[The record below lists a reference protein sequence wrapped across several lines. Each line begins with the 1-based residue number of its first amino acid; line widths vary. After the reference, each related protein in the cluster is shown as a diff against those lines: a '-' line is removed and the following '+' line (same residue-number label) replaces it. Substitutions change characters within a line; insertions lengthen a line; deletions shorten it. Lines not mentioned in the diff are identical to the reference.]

1 VFSLGANHDSLACI
15 GGHDAAE
22 ATHDDGISRSVPGQ
36 ARSDHQLEARTGG
49 ARRQDRL
56 GVDRRRDRAA
66 LRRSGPAR
74 DSARFVIE
82 LLLLKHIYGLSDE
95 GVCERWVHDPYF
107 QYFTGEEFFQH
118 EFPHERS
125 DLSHWR
131 KRLGDRLELLLAESL
146 RVAHAS
152 GALRTK
158 DLARVTIDTTVQ
170 PKNVTFPTDAK
181 LLHAAIKGLNRMARK
196 HAVQLRQSYLRVAK
210 HAAMMAGRYAHA
222 KQFNRHRR
230 QLRILRTRLGRIIRD
245 IHRKIA
251 GQPTLEG
258 AFEWPLARASQI
270 RSQQQRQRGWKLYSF
285 HAPEVE
291 CIGKGKASAPYEFG
305 VKVSVATTNARAPG
319 GQFVLHAK
327 ALPGNPY
334 DGHTLRSAIEDTER
348 LTGREIER
356 AYVDKGY
363 RGHDAPNPHR
373 VFISGQKRGVFGT
386 IKREL
391 RRRSAI
397 EPVIGHMKAEGHL
410 GRCYLKGSAG
420 DAANAILT
428 AVGHNLRL
436 VLAWLRI
443 LLRLILIAL
452 RSAITA
458 QPKLNMAS

>member
-1 VFSLGANHDSLACI
+1 MRPKQHETTGEGDLFRARLDQIINMKHELVALAGKIDWGWIDAEIASLYSDKGRP
-15 GGHDAAE
+15 
-22 ATHDDGISRSVPGQ
+22 GI
-36 ARSDHQLEARTGG
+36 ET
-49 ARRQDRL
+49 
-56 GVDRRRDRAA
+56 
-66 LRRSGPAR
+66 
-74 DSARFVIE
+74 RFVIG

-107 QYFTGEEFFQH
+107 QFFTGEAFFQH
-118 EFPHERS
+118 AFAHERS

-131 KRLGDRLELLLAESL
+131 KRLGDKLELLLAESL
-146 RVAHAS
+146 RVAHET
-152 GALRTK
+152 GALRTR
-158 DLARVTIDTTVQ
+158 DLKRVTVDTTVQ
-170 PKNVTFPTDAK
+170 PKAISFPTDAK
-181 LLHAAIKGLNRMARK
+181 LLHAAIKGLNRQASK
-196 HAVQLRQSYLRVAK
+196 HGVRLRQSYLRIAK
-210 HAAMMAGRYAHA
+210 RAAMMAGRYAHA

-245 IHRKIA
+245 IGRKIA
-251 GQPTLEG
+251 AGPPALQE
-258 AFEWPLARASQI
+258 AFAAPLARASQI

-305 VKVSVATTNARAPG
+305 VKASIVSTNARAPG

-334 DGHTLRSAIEDTER
+334 DGHTLRAVIEDTQR
-348 LTGREIER
+348 LTGCEIER

-363 RGHDAPNPHR
+363 RGHDTANPRR
-373 VFISGQKRGVFGT
+373 VFISGQKRGVFGA

-397 EPVIGHMKAEGHL
+397 EPVIGHLKAEGHL
-410 GRCYLKGSAG
+410 GRCYLKGRAG

-428 AVGHNLRL
+428 AAGYNFRRI
-436 VLAWLRI
+436 LAWLRD

-452 RSAITA
+452 LRAFDIRPTFKSAC
-458 QPKLNMAS
+458 